1 MGLATFQVWM
11 NVCGGHP
18 LGGYCGVGWGEAED
32 QVLFLWSVDPGL
44 VLAVVV
50 VVVVVFVGEC

>member
-1 MGLATFQVWM
+1 M